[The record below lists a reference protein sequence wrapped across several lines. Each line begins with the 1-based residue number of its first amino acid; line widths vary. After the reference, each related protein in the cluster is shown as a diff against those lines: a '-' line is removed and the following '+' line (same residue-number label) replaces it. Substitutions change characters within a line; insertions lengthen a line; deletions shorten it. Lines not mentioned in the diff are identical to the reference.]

1 MRVKN
6 IFVQK
11 INDDHVHRLSEQ
23 QSMCN
28 VAHLIGGLQ
37 VSQVEKNQIIENL
50 FTFELRRNVCQFSR

>member
-23 QSMCN
+23 QNMCN
-28 VAHLIGGLQ
+28 VAHLIRWLTGESSGKKSNYRKFIYL
-37 VSQVEKNQIIENL
+37 
-50 FTFELRRNVCQFSR
+50 